1 MKYGWG
7 WYCRGQ
13 GTCHINPEATGL
25 HRGAGEESQGP
36 ALTCVTS
43 SLGVTHVS
51 PPAVKLQ
58 KTRKASRAQ
67 PWLGSTQYSP
77 VREGRRKGQGP
88 HRQDSRHSLTPFPL
102 PALLFQTPLLPT
114 TPLVSRPH
122 SPPESLQYHPHPYFI
137 PSSPYTLPI

>member
-1 MKYGWG
+1 MSSGGLVVRSEESRKEGAAGSVGPGRLSQNPRSHWG
-7 WYCRGQ
+7 CEWGRG
-13 GTCHINPEATGL
+13 G
-25 HRGAGEESQGP
+25 SQGP

-77 VREGRRKGQGP
+77 VG
-88 HRQDSRHSLTPFPL
+88 
-102 PALLFQTPLLPT
+102 
-114 TPLVSRPH
+114 
-122 SPPESLQYHPHPYFI
+122 
-137 PSSPYTLPI
+137 